1 MANYNKNN
9 IFAKIISNEAEAKK
23 LYEDEHVLAI
33 ADLFPQ
39 APTHILIMP
48 KGEYTSVHDF
58 STNAPPEVISHFFK
72 TIIQLAE
79 RFDLHN
85 SGYRL
90 IMNHGADGMQ
100 TVPHF
105 HVHLLGKKNL
115 GPLIVGDNYHK

>member
-1 MANYNKNN
+1 VTQYNKNN
-9 IFAKIISNEAEAKK
+9 IFAKIINGETKAQK

-39 APTHILIMP
+39 APTHVLILP
-48 KGEYTSVHDF
+48 KGEYTSIHDF
-58 STNAPPEVISHFFK
+58 STNAKPEVIAHFFK
-72 TIIQLAE
+72 IITQLAE
-79 RFDLHN
+79 KFELHN

-105 HVHLLGKKNL
+105 HVHLLGKKKL